1 MPPETMAAM
10 SRPMGSSCSLT
21 SGLTRWTVGPWLLV
35 VNGRIKVE
43 AVLRPPELTGAGQ
56 ASDDEER
63 YAADVLTVSPDAEP
77 RYLRHKE
84 SELK

>member
-35 VNGRIKVE
+35 VNGKIKVD

-56 ASDDEER
+56 ASDDEEQ

-77 RYLRHKE
+77 RYLWHKE
-84 SELK
+84 SERK